1 MIEEIGEAIAG
12 VLAAGMLV
20 GLCVL
25 FVWLGTEPPYTYD
38 IHCYSKGELVFE
50 RQLFGYAD
58 IKYASEGWQFKDVN
72 TNRVTQVTGDCVVD
86 ELP

>member
-12 VLAAGMLV
+12 VMVAGMIV
-20 GLCVL
+20 VL
-25 FVWLGTEPPYTYD
+25 LTLICQLSAESPHTYD

-50 RQLFGYAD
+50 RQIFGYANA
-58 IKYASEGWQFKDVN
+58 KYASEGWRFKDVE

>member
-1 MIEEIGEAIAG
+1 MIKEIGEVVVG
-12 VLAAGMLV
+12 VIPVGMFV
-20 GLCVL
+20 GLL
-25 FVWLGTEPPYTYD
+25 ILLSWLSAESPHTYG

-50 RQLFGYAD
+50 RQIFGYANA
-58 IKYASEGWQFKDVN
+58 KYASEGWRFKDVE